1 MTNPLA
7 DTSTSVPSS
16 DGAGEAPPFRVLV
29 VDDDVGLRLTLETFL
44 SSVGCE
50 VMTACEGG
58 EGLQLLF
65 NHHFDVVVSDL
76 TMAPMDGITFLDEVR
91 KIWPWMGVVIISGSL
106 DQNRY
111 SRAAAL
117 GVNAILEKPFSVADL
132 QSAVFA
138 EADRMRELVDRGKD
152 VSITQLRYQLSLLG
166 ESTRSAIEAISL
178 EQALEQLSLKLAKA
192 LPSVATAIMCLPVAD
207 GPSILAVSAR
217 NKIAPAYLAQ
227 LEALIRERY
236 RKLSGTEIP
245 PELELRVPEE
255 QISPDGISAFDNA
268 VAFPLIDGGI
278 VIGILA
284 VVPPV
289 GYDCSESDTL
299 FLYNAANH
307 VTTVLMALF
316 RIRNVA
322 VHDQLTGCYNR
333 HHLNEAFKAIWG
345 MARRHGYYV
354 GLMMI
359 DLDHY
364 KSINDTY
371 GHKIG
376 DEVLRE
382 VSGLVHSAVRSSDL
396 LVRYG
401 GDELVVILPDATPES
416 LESSSQRLLDLV
428 REHVFCNDSH
438 ALHCTISIGAAGVN
452 LGDGMDVD
460 GEMLLARADEAMY
473 DAKHNGRDRYVIW
486 SKRDPRQAPDD
497 KISPADTP
505 PPSSNPRVMLVDD
518 DPMIVQV
525 FEKMLLSKGFTVKAF
540 TNGTDALAAVT
551 ATPDAFQVAL
561 VDLNLGGKSGLELIK
576 EFHQTA
582 PLQVNIVITGDA
594 TLENAVESLRHG
606 AYDFLQKPVRSAM
619 LCLVLN
625 RALEYHRLRAEN
637 RQYQQNLE
645 ARVQQKSRELTRALT
660 RIRKAFDF
668 TLHALTSMLES
679 REQKTAAH
687 AHRVQEIT
695 CLLARDF
702 GMDDS
707 QLADMRQGALLHD
720 IGKIGTPDAILLKQ
734 GPLTDEERVV
744 MRGHV
749 KTGYDLISSSPDLK
763 EAAELMLCHHEAYD
777 GSGYPRGLRGEQIPL
792 GARIFAVV
800 DAYDAMRSDRPY
812 RKGMRRSEALA
823 ELKDNS
829 GSQFDPVVVE
839 AFLKRIDDIE
849 KICSW
854 NMDESAGEPSD

>member
-1 MTNPLA
+1 MTTQFA
-7 DTSTSVPSS
+7 DTSTSAPSS
-16 DGAGEAPPFRVLV
+16 GGAGGAPPVRVLI
-29 VDDDVGLRLTLETFL
+29 VDDEINLRITLGTFL

-76 TMAPMDGITFLDEVR
+76 AMAPMDGITFLDEVR
-91 KIWPWMGVVIISGSL
+91 KIWPWMGVVIMSGYL
-106 DQNRY
+106 DKNRF
-111 SRAAAL
+111 SRAREL
-117 GVNAILEKPFSVADL
+117 GVKSILAKPFSVADL

-138 EADRMRELVDRGKD
+138 EADRMRELVGSGDD

-207 GPSILAVSAR
+207 GQPILAVSVQER
-217 NKIAPAYLAQ
+217 IAPAYLAR
-227 LEALIRERY
+227 LEDLIRERY
-236 RKLSGTEIP
+236 RKLSGTDMP
-245 PELELRVPEE
+245 PELELRVSEE
-255 QISPDGISAFDNA
+255 QISPDGIPAFDNA
-268 VAFPLIDGGI
+268 VTFPLIDGGI

-289 GYDCSESDTL
+289 GYVCSESDTL

-307 VTTVLMALF
+307 VATVLMAFF

-322 VHDQLTGCYNR
+322 AHDQLTGLYNR
-333 HHLNEAFKAIWG
+333 HHLKDAIKSIWG

-354 GLMMI
+354 GVMMI
-359 DLDHY
+359 DVDDF

-382 VSGLVHSAVRSSDL
+382 VSGLARNAFRSSDL

-401 GDELVVILPDATPES
+401 GDELVVILPDATSEG

-428 REHVFCNDSH
+428 REHEFSKDSLP
-438 ALHCTISIGAAGVN
+438 LHCTISIGAAGIN
-452 LGDGMDVD
+452 LGDEVDVD
-460 GEMLLARADEAMY
+460 GETLLARADEAMY
-473 DAKHNGRDRYVIW
+473 AAKLIGRDRYEIW
-486 SKRDPRQAPDD
+486 ANRDPRQAPDD
-497 KISPADTP
+497 KKSPADM
-505 PPSSNPRVMLVDD
+505 PPSSSNPCVVLVDD
-518 DPMIVQV
+518 DTLIVQV
-525 FEKMLLSKGFTVKAF
+525 MERMLEANGFAVKTF
-540 TNGTDALAAVT
+540 TNGTDALAAV
-551 ATPDAFQVAL
+551 AAAPDAFQVAL
-561 VDLNLGGKSGLELIK
+561 VDLHLGGTSGLELINN
-576 EFHQTA
+576 FHQAA
-582 PLQVNIVITGDA
+582 PLLVNIVMTGDA
-594 TLENAVESLRHG
+594 TLDTAVESLRHG
-606 AYDFLQKPVRSAM
+606 AYDFLQKPVSAPM
-619 LCLVLN
+619 LRLVLN
-625 RALEYHRLRAEN
+625 RALENHRLRADN

-645 ARVQQKSRELTRALT
+645 ARVQLKSRELTRALT

-679 REQKTAAH
+679 RERKTAAH

-702 GMDDS
+702 GMDES

-734 GPLTDEERVV
+734 GPLTDEERAV

-749 KTGYDLISSSPDLK
+749 KTGYDLISSPDLK

-812 RKGMRRSEALA
+812 RKGMRRSDALA
-823 ELKDNS
+823 ELKHNS

-839 AFLKRIDDIE
+839 TFLKRIDAIE
-849 KICSW
+849 KTCSW
-854 NMDESAGEPSD
+854 DMDESAGHPSD